1 GAKIT
6 VNSATMLNKGFE
18 VMEARWLFGLR
29 AEQIE
34 VVIHPESI
42 IHSFVEFE
50 DGALKAQLGTPDMR
64 LPIQYALTF
73 PYRMEVV
80 GHEQWNPMEPL
91 TFNQV
96 DRLKYP
102 CLGLAYEAMEQG
114 GLMPTVLN
122 AASEVAVGAFL
133 EHRIG
138 YGEIFGVIERAMES
152 FNNEKITTFERI
164 IEVNAA
170 IMGGIKL

>member
-1 GAKIT
+1 
-6 VNSATMLNKGFE
+6 
-18 VMEARWLFGLR
+18 
-29 AEQIE
+29 
-34 VVIHPESI
+34 
-42 IHSFVEFE
+42 
-50 DGALKAQLGTPDMR
+50 
-64 LPIQYALTF
+64 
-73 PYRMEVV
+73 
-80 GHEQWNPMEPL
+80 
-91 TFNQV
+91 
-96 DRLKYP
+96 KYP

-138 YGEIFGVIERAMES
+138 YGEIFGVIERAMEG